1 MRDKAAYD
9 IQYAKEHITRKSVTF
24 NDVQEEDR
32 ALLAYVNG
40 LNEVFVAYVKRLIRE
55 DMRRKGK

>member
-32 ALLAYVNG
+32 ELLAYVNG
-40 LNEVFVAYVKRLIRE
+40 LNEVFVSYVKRLIRE

>member
-24 NDVQEEDR
+24 NDVHEEDR
-32 ALLAYVNG
+32 ELLAYVNG

>member
-9 IQYAKEHITRKSVTF
+9 IQYAKEHITRKAVTF
-24 NDVQEEDR
+24 NNVLEEDR

-40 LNEVFVAYVKRLIRE
+40 LDEVFVSYVKRLIRE